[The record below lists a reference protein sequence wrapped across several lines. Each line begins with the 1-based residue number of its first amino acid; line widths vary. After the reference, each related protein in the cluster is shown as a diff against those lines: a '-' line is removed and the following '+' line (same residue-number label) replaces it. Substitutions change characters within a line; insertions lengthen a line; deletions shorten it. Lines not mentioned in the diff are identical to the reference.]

1 MIINRININNTFLK
15 ILFYENMDLYV
26 YINLKIFIFK
36 KLFIKVI
43 QFI

>member
-1 MIINRININNTFLK
+1 MIINKINLDTFLK
-15 ILFYENMDLYV
+15 ILFYENMNLYV
-26 YINLKIFIFK
+26 HINLKIFIFK

>member
-1 MIINRININNTFLK
+1 MIINKINLDTFLK
-15 ILFYENMDLYV
+15 ILFYENMNLYV
-26 YINLKIFIFK
+26 YINFKIFIFK

>member
-1 MIINRININNTFLK
+1 MIINKINLDTFLK
-15 ILFYENMDLYV
+15 ILFYENMNLYV
-26 YINLKIFIFK
+26 HINLTIFIFK